1 MKNPPKR
8 IGIFLG
14 DAGDA
19 FPGASN
25 LIDIFGYMIYGL
37 QIVRGPCVV
46 KTIYFFAGRPLI
58 LGMRSKS
65 IKLII
70 REFLN
75 SKFLSC
81 QRNNVELNCFFNS

>member
-25 LIDIFGYMIYGL
+25 LLDIFGYMIYGL
-37 QIVRGPCVV
+37 QIVRGPRASA
-46 KTIYFFAGRPLI
+46 KHQTIIF
-58 LGMRSKS
+58 S
-65 IKLII
+65 
-70 REFLN
+70 E
-75 SKFLSC
+75 
-81 QRNNVELNCFFNS
+81 